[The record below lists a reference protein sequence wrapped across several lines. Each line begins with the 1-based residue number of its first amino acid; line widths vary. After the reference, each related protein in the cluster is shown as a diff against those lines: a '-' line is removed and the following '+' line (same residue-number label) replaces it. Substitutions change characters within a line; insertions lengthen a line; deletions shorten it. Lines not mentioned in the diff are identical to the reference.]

1 MTKQTTQECFILI
14 NADGHPHKKNY
25 QYFVYKSKWRAIV
38 AAAGTTHTVKKLT
51 IEL

>member
-1 MTKQTTQECFILI
+1 MPKQKEQECFILI
-14 NADGHPHKKNY
+14 NADGHPHKKNG

-38 AAAGTTHTVKKLT
+38 AANGTTHKVKKLK